1 MRRNIDINGL
11 VVVWFSLDIDSWSQ
25 DLTWKIGAPEKQFT
39 ISLMLK
45 QNAWHF
51 SCPFILKD
59 EKGKDS
65 GGDRG
70 ADRGRVL

>member
-1 MRRNIDINGL
+1 
-11 VVVWFSLDIDSWSQ
+11 
-25 DLTWKIGAPEKQFT
+25 
-39 ISLMLK
+39 MLK
-45 QNAWHF
+45 QNARHF